1 MLLSQFESILVGRE
15 SNQMGNVPTNKVSA
29 ALTLRLEAPDLDA
42 MGSFL
47 LDCGPPHAHRSVGT
61 A

>member
-1 MLLSQFESILVGRE
+1 MLVGRE

-42 MGSFL
+42 MGYFL
-47 LDCGPPHAHRSVGT
+47 LDCGPPHAHRSAGT